1 MPTGQTP
8 TRMTMDEAAARA
20 AFEQALSTYHQD
32 FGTFFLAR
40 LFGLDFAYEGE
51 GGGETCVVTGVVKDF
66 MFNPQ
71 GTLHGGVLSFIV
83 DVSMGHLLRHSAG
96 PGTTLEMKLQ
106 FFRPARAGDIKAV
119 GRFLKKGRTI
129 NYLESR
135 VTQDGADICMATS
148 TWLLLGS

>member
-1 MPTGQTP
+1 
-8 TRMTMDEAAARA
+8 MDEAAARA

-40 LFGLDFAYEGE
+40 LFGLDFAYETA
-51 GGGETCVVTGVVKDF
+51 GGDDICVVTGTVKDF

-71 GTLHGGVLSFIV
+71 GTLHGGVLGFIV
-83 DVSMGHLLRHSAG
+83 DVSMGHLLRRVSG

-106 FFRPARAGDIKAV
+106 FFRPARVGDIRAV
-119 GRFLKKGRTI
+119 GRFLKKGRSI

-135 VTQDGADICMATS
+135 VTQDGADVCAATS
-148 TWLLLGS
+148 TWMLLGSS

>member
-1 MPTGQTP
+1 
-8 TRMTMDEAAARA
+8 MDEQAARA
-20 AFEQALSTYHQD
+20 AFEQALQTYHQD

-51 GGGETCVVTGVVKDF
+51 TCVVTGTIKDF

-71 GTLHGGVLSFIV
+71 GTLHGGVTAFIM
-83 DVSMGHLLRHSAG
+83 DVSMGHLLRQVSG

-106 FFRPARAGDIKAV
+106 FFRPAGVGDIRAV

-135 VTQDGADICMATS
+135 LSQNGADLCMATS
-148 TWLLLGS
+148 TWMLLGS

>member
-1 MPTGQTP
+1 
-8 TRMTMDEAAARA
+8 MDEAAARA
-20 AFEQALSTYHQD
+20 AFEQALSTYRQE
-32 FGTFFLAR
+32 FGVFFLAR
-40 LFGLDFAYEGE
+40 LFGLDFAYQKD
-51 GGGETCVVTGVVKDF
+51 GETDTCIVSGTVKDF

-83 DVSMGHLLRHSAG
+83 DVSMGHLLRHVAG

-106 FFRPARAGDIKAV
+106 FFRPARVGPIQAV
-119 GRFLKKGRTI
+119 GRFLKKGRSI

-148 TWLLLGS
+148 TWMLLGSS

>member
-1 MPTGQTP
+1 
-8 TRMTMDEAAARA
+8 MDESAARA
-20 AFEQALSTYHQD
+20 AFEQALQTYHQD

-40 LFGLDFAYEGE
+40 LFGLSFAYEDDA
-51 GGGETCVVTGVVKDF
+51 CIVTGTVKDF

-71 GTLHGGVLSFIV
+71 GTLHGGVISFIM
-83 DVSMGHLLRHSAG
+83 DVSMGHLLRKTSG

-106 FFRPARAGDIKAV
+106 FFRPATVGDIKAV

-135 VTQDGADICMATS
+135 LTQNGADLALATS
-148 TWLLLGS
+148 TWLLLEQK